1 MDKETKNKIRYFME
15 DMADLLLIDDVEIK
29 YDSSKFMSD
38 TQFGMYHDGVMYL
51 KENTKVNIDTLYA
64 IAHEMRHV
72 WQIKNDYDLYF
83 GDHYKERNK
92 VGLITYNN
100 QLAELDANAFAFL
113 ALEDEFGV
121 APIFPDFSDAYLR
134 RIRKRQSIILKEFDD

>member
-1 MDKETKNKIRYFME
+1 M
-15 DMADLLLIDDVEIK
+15 
-29 YDSSKFMSD
+29 
-38 TQFGMYHDGVMYL
+38 
-51 KENTKVNIDTLYA
+51 
-64 IAHEMRHV
+64 
-72 WQIKNDYDLYF
+72 
-83 GDHYKERNK
+83 
-92 VGLITYNN
+92 GLITYNN